1 MSGKSRQEV
10 EALWG
15 NEIDLHCS
23 HKFSGSARIA
33 SGKEEKYKILLVQ
46 I

>member
-1 MSGKSRQEV
+1 MKLICIVHTSLDIK
-10 EALWG
+10 
-15 NEIDLHCS
+15 
-23 HKFSGSARIA
+23 SGSARIA